1 MIQGKLQ
8 GVREDKILANMV
20 EKRNERS
27 FPEFSLKAAAL
38 REWDP
43 SASRSLASVKELQ
56 ILCVLQGREGGS
68 LGGMGWEWG
77 Y

>member
-1 MIQGKLQ
+1 MTQGKLQ

-27 FPEFSLKAAAL
+27 FPEFSLKAVAL

-43 SASRSLASVKELQ
+43 SASRLLASVKELQ
-56 ILCVLQGREGGS
+56 IL
-68 LGGMGWEWG
+68 
-77 Y
+77 